1 MWARDGNLDATRGV
15 WFHPNHFIPLLEVDR
30 DTIKEKEIQDRVS
43 TTQGKITS
51 FFGSNQSKKRKL
63 TEEDGLSTC
72 DGVKSETEPEAPRK
86 THKSEI
92 TKGRMVTCATVD
104 KWKKTDLAIFE
115 AGTWLIYDV
124 DKCEKGKFCST
135 LKCTVCVEFE
145 QAISKR
151 HNFARSWI
159 DGSVNFKLSNV
170 IDHAK
175 SEAHNEAL
183 ALYKRRLGQIPPTPM
198 LTGNQCSLEFKLSKE
213 QEEVFRKKFDVSY
226 FVVKE
231 EMPLIKYEK
240 IIELEKRHGVR
251 LGSTHNNR
259 TAAREFLPFQAG
271 ELKEEL
277 SKDITK
283 AKFYSILFDGTI
295 DSSVTEQEAIFV
307 LYFDPDG
314 EPTICLVHCSS
325 LGVGIK
331 RCF

>member
-1 MWARDGNLDATRGV
+1 M
-15 WFHPNHFIPLLEVDR
+15 
-30 DTIKEKEIQDRVS
+30 
-43 TTQGKITS
+43 
-51 FFGSNQSKKRKL
+51 
-63 TEEDGLSTC
+63 
-72 DGVKSETEPEAPRK
+72 
-86 THKSEI
+86 
-92 TKGRMVTCATVD
+92 D

-115 AGTWLIYDV
+115 ADTWLIYDV

-145 QAISKR
+145 QAINKR
-151 HNFARSWI
+151 RNFARTWI

-183 ALYKRRLGQIPPTPM
+183 ALHKRRLGQIPPPPM
-198 LTGNQCSLEFKLSKE
+198 LTGNQRPLEFKLSKE

-259 TAAREFLPFQAG
+259 TAAREFLSFQAG
-271 ELKEEL
+271 GAQARVVKRHNQ
-277 SKDITK
+277 SK
-283 AKFYSILFDGTI
+283 
-295 DSSVTEQEAIFV
+295 V
-307 LYFDPDG
+307 L
-314 EPTICLVHCSS
+314 
-325 LGVGIK
+325 
-331 RCF
+331 